1 MKHVSWFVLP
11 PTVEYYYKQRH
22 ADYKTL
28 PPFMSNC
35 VDEYIRP
42 LDIIYPDENARI
54 YVPLEISGQRGKT
67 IFTATNRNNNSKL
80 FWHLDD
86 TYIGTTTQFHQMA
99 VNPSPGLHTLT
110 IVDENGDIV
119 TRHFEIMQ
127 KKKDE

>member
-22 ADYKTL
+22 VNYKVL
-28 PPFMSNC
+28 PPFMPGC
-35 VDEYIRP
+35 VNENMRP

-54 YVPLEISGQRGKT
+54 YVPLEISGNRGKT
-67 IFTATNRNNNSKL
+67 IFTATHRNSKAKL

-99 VNPSPGLHTLT
+99 IDPSPGLHTLT
-110 IVDENGDIV
+110 IIDEDGETV